1 MSESQLKLFNG
12 NEMVVK
18 ANDLVRAKAN
28 WTRLEHRVVGM
39 MISQLDKED
48 EAFAPQRIYIK
59 DLMELSGTNYGAL
72 YERAEAICS
81 KLLKQE
87 VYIRDEVD
95 GKRRYRGYSPI
106 VMCEYVEGDGC
117 IVAQFNEAMKPFL
130 LQLKKRFTMYRLQN
144 FMKLTSQ
151 HSMRMYELLKMRSDL
166 RHLRI
171 TVDELRAILSCEH
184 SYSRFSDFK
193 RKVID
198 KTQEEIAEKTDIIFK
213 YQVERKGQTPTH
225 VRFII
230 EDESEDQLRVPE
242 PKNGSIKQKQGPDRS
257 ENSFAGRSGG
267 LSGPKID
274 LYALILNELTQ
285 EEINKHP
292 EEKIRS
298 LIEENY
304 EEAKEQEKS
313 EVNRATLVRSR
324 TLSEL
329 RGSKR

>member
-12 NEMVVK
+12 DEMVVK

-48 EAFAPQRIYIK
+48 EAFTPQRIYIK

-144 FMKLTSQ
+144 FMQLTSQ

-171 TVDELRAILSCEH
+171 TIEELRAILSCEH

-230 EDESEDQLRVPE
+230 EDENEEQPRVPKTQNTS
-242 PKNGSIKQKQGPDRS
+242 PSHDSSSGRSRNGSTKHTRELKT
-257 ENSFAGRSGG
+257 
-267 LSGPKID
+267 PKID
-274 LYALILNELTQ
+274 IYALVLNELTQ
-285 EEINKHP
+285 EEIDEHS
-292 EEKIRS
+292 EQEIRD
-298 LIEENY
+298 LIEKKYN
-304 EEAKEQEKS
+304 EAKGLEKS
-313 EVNRATLVRSR
+313 EVNRATLVQSR

-329 RGSKR
+329 REE

>member
-1 MSESQLKLFNG
+1 MSESQLKLFDG
-12 NEMVVK
+12 DEMVVK

-48 EAFAPQRIYIK
+48 EAFTPQRIYIK

-72 YERAEAICS
+72 YERAEKICS

-87 VYIRDEVD
+87 VYIRDEID

-144 FMKLTSQ
+144 FMQLTSQ

-171 TVDELRAILSCEH
+171 TIEELRAILSCEH

-198 KTQEEIAEKTDIIFK
+198 KTREEIAEKTDIIFK
-213 YQVERKGQTPTH
+213 YQVERQGQTPTH
-225 VRFII
+225 VRFVI
-230 EDESEDQLRVPE
+230 EDENEDQPRVPVTQNKSAQGRSDSSE
-242 PKNGSIKQKQGPDRS
+242 ARNGSTESSK
-257 ENSFAGRSGG
+257 ENGA
-267 LSGPKID
+267 PKID
-274 LYALILNELTQ
+274 IYALVLDELTQ
-285 EEINKHP
+285 EEIDHHSEEEIRSIV
-292 EEKIRS
+292 EEK
-298 LIEENY
+298 Y
-304 EEAKEQEKS
+304 KEAKQLEKS
-313 EVNRATLVRSR
+313 EVNRATLVQSR
-324 TLSEL
+324 TISEL
-329 RGSKR
+329 RNK

>member
-12 NEMVVK
+12 DEMVVK

-48 EAFAPQRIYIK
+48 EAFTPQRIYIK

-144 FMKLTSQ
+144 FMQLTSQ

-230 EDESEDQLRVPE
+230 EDENEDQPRVPKTQNTSTGDE
-242 PKNGSIKQKQGPDRS
+242 GTSDETQNGSSKNKR
-257 ENSFAGRSGG
+257 ELEA
-267 LSGPKID
+267 PKID
-274 LYALILNELTQ
+274 IYALVLNELTQ
-285 EEINKHP
+285 EEINKHS
-292 EEKIRS
+292 EEEIRS
-298 LIEENY
+298 LIEQKY
-304 EEAKEQEKS
+304 EEAKDLEKS
-313 EVNRATLVRSR
+313 EVNRATLVQSR
-324 TLSEL
+324 TLSEI
-329 RGSKR
+329 RDE

>member
-1 MSESQLKLFNG
+1 MSESQLKLFDG

-48 EAFAPQRIYIK
+48 EAFTPQRIYIK

-72 YERAEAICS
+72 YERAEKICS

-144 FMKLTSQ
+144 FMQLTSQ

-171 TVDELRAILSCEH
+171 TVEELRAILSCEH

-213 YQVERKGQTPTH
+213 YQVERQGQTPTH
-225 VRFII
+225 IQFVI
-230 EDESEDQLRVPE
+230 EDENENQTQVPITQNKSAQQRSDSNE
-242 PKNGSIKQKQGPDRS
+242 TRNGSTESSRETG
-257 ENSFAGRSGG
+257 A
-267 LSGPKID
+267 PKID
-274 LYALILNELTQ
+274 IYALVLDELAQ
-285 EEINKHP
+285 EEINQHSEEEIRNIV
-292 EEKIRS
+292 EEK
-298 LIEENY
+298 Y
-304 EEAKEQEKS
+304 EEAKHLEKS
-313 EVNRATLVRSR
+313 EINRATLVQSR
-324 TLSEL
+324 TISEL
-329 RGSKR
+329 RNK

>member
-1 MSESQLKLFNG
+1 MSESQLKLFDG

-48 EAFAPQRIYIK
+48 EAFTPQRIYIK
-59 DLMELSGTNYGAL
+59 DLMELSGTDYGAL

-144 FMKLTSQ
+144 FMQLTSQ

-171 TVDELRAILSCEH
+171 TVDELR
-184 SYSRFSDFK
+184 
-193 RKVID
+193 
-198 KTQEEIAEKTDIIFK
+198 
-213 YQVERKGQTPTH
+213 
-225 VRFII
+225 
-230 EDESEDQLRVPE
+230 
-242 PKNGSIKQKQGPDRS
+242 
-257 ENSFAGRSGG
+257 
-267 LSGPKID
+267 
-274 LYALILNELTQ
+274 
-285 EEINKHP
+285 
-292 EEKIRS
+292 
-298 LIEENY
+298 
-304 EEAKEQEKS
+304 
-313 EVNRATLVRSR
+313 
-324 TLSEL
+324 
-329 RGSKR
+329 

>member
-1 MSESQLKLFNG
+1 MSESQLKLFDG
-12 NEMVVK
+12 SEMVVK

-48 EAFAPQRIYIK
+48 EAFAPQKIYIK
-59 DLMELSGTNYGAL
+59 DLMELSGTDYGAL

-144 FMKLTSQ
+144 FMRLTSQ
-151 HSMRMYELLKMRSDL
+151 HSMRVYELLKMRSDL

-171 TVDELRAILSCEH
+171 TIEEFRAILSCEH

-198 KTQEEIAEKTDIIFK
+198 KTQEEIAEKTDISFK
-213 YQVERKGQTPTH
+213 YQVERQGQTPTH
-225 VRFII
+225 IRFII
-230 EDESEDQLRVPE
+230 EDENEDQLRVSRS
-242 PKNGSIKQKQGPDRS
+242 PKTTPASDGRDKIQEGLADNS
-257 ENSFAGRSGG
+257 EEISA
-267 LSGPKID
+267 PKID
-274 LYALILNELTQ
+274 IYALVLDDLTQ
-285 EEINKHP
+285 EEIDECS
-292 EEKIRS
+292 EERIRS
-298 LIEENY
+298 LIQENY
-304 EEAKEQEKS
+304 EEVRHREKS
-313 EVNRATLVRSR
+313 EVNRANLVRSR
-324 TLSEL
+324 TVSEL
-329 RGSKR
+329 KEE

>member
-1 MSESQLKLFNG
+1 MSEPQLKLFDG
-12 NEMVVK
+12 SEMVVK

-39 MISQLDKED
+39 MISQLDKDD

-59 DLMELSGTNYGAL
+59 DLMELSGTDYGAL

-130 LQLKKRFTMYRLQN
+130 LQLRKRFTMYRLQN
-144 FMKLTSQ
+144 FMRLTSQ
-151 HSMRMYELLKMRSDL
+151 HSMRVYELLKMRSDL

-171 TVDELRAILSCEH
+171 TIEELRAILSCEH

-198 KTQEEIAEKTDIIFK
+198 KTQQEIAEKTDISFK
-213 YQVERKGQTPTH
+213 YQVERKGRTPTH

-230 EDESEDQLRVPE
+230 EDENENQPRSS
-242 PKNGSIKQKQGPDRS
+242 GSAQKTSPS
-257 ENSFAGRSGG
+257 TNEENSVDLQSNSEEISA
-267 LSGPKID
+267 PEID
-274 LYALILNELTQ
+274 IYALVLDNLTQ
-285 EEINKHP
+285 EEIDKHS
-292 EEKIRS
+292 EKKIRN
-298 LIEENY
+298 LIEDHY
-304 EEAKEQEKS
+304 EDLKHQEKS
-313 EVNRATLVRSR
+313 EVNRANLVRSR
-324 TLSEL
+324 TVSEL
-329 RGSKR
+329 RGE

>member
-12 NEMVVK
+12 DEMVVK

-48 EAFAPQRIYIK
+48 EAFTPQRIYIK

-144 FMKLTSQ
+144 FMQLTSQ

-230 EDESEDQLRVPE
+230 EDENEDQPRVPKTQNNSTGHE
-242 PKNGSIKQKQGPDRS
+242 GTSDETQNGSSKDKR
-257 ENSFAGRSGG
+257 ELEA
-267 LSGPKID
+267 PKID
-274 LYALILNELTQ
+274 IYALVLNELTQ
-285 EEINKHP
+285 EEINKHS
-292 EEKIRS
+292 EEEIRS
-298 LIEENY
+298 LIEQKY
-304 EEAKEQEKS
+304 EEAKDLEKS
-313 EVNRATLVRSR
+313 EVNRATLVQSR

-329 RGSKR
+329 RDE

>member
-1 MSESQLKLFNG
+1 MSESQLKLFDG
-12 NEMVVK
+12 SEMVVK

-48 EAFAPQRIYIK
+48 EAFTPQRIYIK
-59 DLMELSGTNYGAL
+59 DLMELSGTDYGAL

-117 IVAQFNEAMKPFL
+117 IVAKFNEAMKPFL
-130 LQLKKRFTMYRLQN
+130 LQLRKRFTMYRLQN
-144 FMKLTSQ
+144 FMRLTSQ

-171 TVDELRAILSCEH
+171 TVEELRGILSCEH

-213 YQVERKGQTPTH
+213 YQVERRGQTPTH
-225 VRFII
+225 IRFII
-230 EDESEDQLRVPE
+230 EDENEEQTRVPE
-242 PKNGSIKQKQGPDRS
+242 NGKKPVQRNGESNGSPDNSAERS
-257 ENSFAGRSGG
+257 NG
-267 LSGPKID
+267 LGAPRID
-274 LYALILNELTQ
+274 IYALVLDELSQ
-285 EEINKHP
+285 SEIDEHSEE
-292 EEKIRS
+292 EIRS
-298 LIEENY
+298 LIKKNY
-304 EEAKEQEKS
+304 EEAKNQEKS
-313 EVNRATLVRSR
+313 EVNRANLVRSR
-324 TLSEL
+324 TVSEL
-329 RGSKR
+329 RDD

>member
-1 MSESQLKLFNG
+1 MSESQLKLFDG
-12 NEMVVK
+12 SEMVVK

-48 EAFAPQRIYIK
+48 EAFTPQRIYIK
-59 DLMELSGTNYGAL
+59 DLMELSGTDYGAL

-87 VYIRDEVD
+87 VYIRDEID

-144 FMKLTSQ
+144 FMRLTSQ

-171 TVDELRAILSCEH
+171 TVKELRAILSCEH

-198 KTQEEIAEKTDIIFK
+198 KTQKEVAEKTDIIFK
-213 YQVERKGQTPTH
+213 YQVERQGQTPTH
-225 VRFII
+225 IRFII
-230 EDESEDQLRVPE
+230 EDENEEQPRVPE
-242 PKNGSIKQKQGPDRS
+242 GSNRSTRRDTDSNGSPDGQDEGSNEIGAPR
-257 ENSFAGRSGG
+257 
-267 LSGPKID
+267 ID
-274 LYALILNELTQ
+274 IYALILDELSQ
-285 EEINKHP
+285 SEIDQHSEEEIRN
-292 EEKIRS
+292 
-298 LIEENY
+298 LIEKNY
-304 EEAKEQEKS
+304 KDAKNQEKS
-313 EVNRATLVRSR
+313 EVNRANLVRSR
-324 TLSEL
+324 TVSEL
-329 RGSKR
+329 RDD

>member
-1 MSESQLKLFNG
+1 
-12 NEMVVK
+12 
-18 ANDLVRAKAN
+18 
-28 WTRLEHRVVGM
+28 
-39 MISQLDKED
+39 
-48 EAFAPQRIYIK
+48 
-59 DLMELSGTNYGAL
+59 MELSGTNYGAL

-144 FMKLTSQ
+144 FMRLTSQ

-230 EDESEDQLRVPE
+230 EDENEEEPRVPGHDSSSGGSR
-242 PKNGSIKQKQGPDRS
+242 NGSTKHTRELKP
-257 ENSFAGRSGG
+257 
-267 LSGPKID
+267 PKID
-274 LYALILNELTQ
+274 IYALVLNELTQ
-285 EEINKHP
+285 EEIDEHS
-292 EEKIRS
+292 EQEIRD
-298 LIEENY
+298 LIERKY
-304 EEAKEQEKS
+304 DEAKDLEKS
-313 EVNRATLVRSR
+313 EVNRATLVQSR

-329 RGSKR
+329 REE

>member
-1 MSESQLKLFNG
+1 MSESQLKLFDG
-12 NEMVVK
+12 SEMVVK

-59 DLMELSGTNYGAL
+59 DLMELSGTDYGAL

-144 FMKLTSQ
+144 FMRLTSQ

-213 YQVERKGQTPTH
+213 YQVQRQGQTPTH
-225 VRFII
+225 IRFII
-230 EDESEDQLRVPE
+230 EDENEDQPQVPE
-242 PKNGSIKQKQGPDRS
+242 KAKGSAQRNTKANGPVNDSSGES
-257 ENSFAGRSGG
+257 EG
-267 LSGPKID
+267 LSELRID
-274 LYALILNELTQ
+274 IYALVLNELSQ
-285 EEINKHP
+285 NEIDNHP
-292 EEKIRS
+292 EEEIRS
-298 LIEENY
+298 LIDEKY
-304 EEAKEQEKS
+304 EEAKSLEKS
-313 EVNRATLVRSR
+313 EVNRANLVRRR
-324 TLSEL
+324 TVSEL
-329 RGSKR
+329 RND

>member
-1 MSESQLKLFNG
+1 MSEPQLKLFDG
-12 NEMVVK
+12 TEMVVK

-48 EAFAPQRIYIK
+48 EAFAPQKIYIK
-59 DLMELSGTNYGAL
+59 DLMELSGTDYGAL

-87 VYIRDEVD
+87 VYIRDEVN

-117 IVAQFNEAMKPFL
+117 IVAQFNKAMRPFL
-130 LQLKKRFTMYRLQN
+130 LHLKKRFTMYRLRN
-144 FMKLTSQ
+144 FMRLTSQ

-171 TVDELRAILSCEH
+171 TIKELREILSCEH

-198 KTQEEIAEKTDIIFK
+198 KTRQEIAKRTDITFK
-213 YQVERKGQTPTH
+213 YQVERQGQTPTH
-225 VRFII
+225 MRFII
-230 EDESEDQLRVPE
+230 EDENEDQPRVPDPPKQSTRQSAVISESKDDSSEDEERLT
-242 PKNGSIKQKQGPDRS
+242 
-257 ENSFAGRSGG
+257 A
-267 LSGPKID
+267 PKID
-274 LYALILNELTQ
+274 IYALVLDDLTQ
-285 EEINKHP
+285 EEISNHS
-292 EEKIRS
+292 EDKIRD
-298 LIEENY
+298 LIHEKY
-304 EEAKEQEKS
+304 KEVKPLETS
-313 EVNRATLVRSR
+313 EVNRATQVRAR
-324 TLSEL
+324 TVSEI
-329 RGSKR
+329 RED

>member
-1 MSESQLKLFNG
+1 
-12 NEMVVK
+12 MVVK

-48 EAFAPQRIYIK
+48 EAFAPQKIYIK
-59 DLMELSGTNYGAL
+59 DLMELSGTDYGAL

-144 FMKLTSQ
+144 FMRLTSQ
-151 HSMRMYELLKMRSDL
+151 HSMRVYELLKMRSDL

-171 TVDELRAILSCEH
+171 TIEEFRAILSCEH

-198 KTQEEIAEKTDIIFK
+198 KTQEEIAEKTDISFK
-213 YQVERKGQTPTH
+213 YQVERQGQTPTH
-225 VRFII
+225 IRFII
-230 EDESEDQLRVPE
+230 EDENEDQLRVSRS
-242 PKNGSIKQKQGPDRS
+242 PKTTPASDGRDKIQEGLADNS
-257 ENSFAGRSGG
+257 EEISA
-267 LSGPKID
+267 PKID
-274 LYALILNELTQ
+274 IYALVLDDLTQ
-285 EEINKHP
+285 EEIDECS
-292 EEKIRS
+292 EERIRS
-298 LIEENY
+298 LIQENY
-304 EEAKEQEKS
+304 EEVRHREKS
-313 EVNRATLVRSR
+313 EVNRANLVRSR
-324 TLSEL
+324 TVSEL
-329 RGSKR
+329 KEE

>member
-1 MSESQLKLFNG
+1 
-12 NEMVVK
+12 MVVK

-39 MISQLDKED
+39 MISQLDKKD
-48 EAFAPQRIYIK
+48 EAFAPQKIYIK
-59 DLMELSGTNYGAL
+59 DLMELSGTEYGAL

-144 FMKLTSQ
+144 FMRLTSQ

-171 TVDELRAILSCEH
+171 TIEEFRAILSCEH

-198 KTQEEIAEKTDIIFK
+198 KSQEEIADKTDISFK
-213 YQVERKGQTPTH
+213 YQVERQGQTPTH
-225 VRFII
+225 IRFII
-230 EDESEDQLRVPE
+230 EDENEDQPRVSRSPD
-242 PKNGSIKQKQGPDRS
+242 PTPPTNGGDKSQKELSTNS
-257 ENSFAGRSGG
+257 EEISA
-267 LSGPKID
+267 PKID
-274 LYALILNELTQ
+274 IYALILDELTQ
-285 EEINKHP
+285 EELDECS
-292 EEKIRS
+292 EERIRT
-298 LIEENY
+298 LIEETY
-304 EEAKEQEKS
+304 EDVKEQETS
-313 EVNRATLVRSR
+313 EVNRANLVKSR
-324 TLSEL
+324 TVSEI
-329 RGSKR
+329 RDK

>member
-12 NEMVVK
+12 DEMVVK

-48 EAFAPQRIYIK
+48 EAFTPQRIYIK

-144 FMKLTSQ
+144 FMQLTSQ

-230 EDESEDQLRVPE
+230 EDENEEQPPVPKTQNTS
-242 PKNGSIKQKQGPDRS
+242 PGHDSSSGGSRNGSTSHSRELK
-257 ENSFAGRSGG
+257 A
-267 LSGPKID
+267 PKID
-274 LYALILNELTQ
+274 IYALVLNELTQ
-285 EEINKHP
+285 EEIDEHS
-292 EEKIRS
+292 EQEIRD
-298 LIEENY
+298 LIEKKY
-304 EEAKEQEKS
+304 DEAKDLEKS
-313 EVNRATLVRSR
+313 EVNRATLVQSR

-329 RGSKR
+329 RDE

>member
-1 MSESQLKLFNG
+1 MSESQLKLFDG
-12 NEMVVK
+12 SEMVVK

-48 EAFAPQRIYIK
+48 EAFAPQKIYIK
-59 DLMELSGTNYGAL
+59 DLMELSGTDYGAL

-130 LQLKKRFTMYRLQN
+130 LQLKRRFTMYRLQN
-144 FMKLTSQ
+144 FMRLTSQ
-151 HSMRMYELLKMRSDL
+151 HSMRVYELLKMRSDL

-171 TVDELRAILSCEH
+171 TIEEFRAILSCEH
-184 SYSRFSDFK
+184 SYSRFSDFR

-198 KTQEEIAEKTDIIFK
+198 KTQDEIAEKTDISFK

-230 EDESEDQLRVPE
+230 EDENESQPHSTKSLQESTPIRNGGEESQNSPSDSSEE
-242 PKNGSIKQKQGPDRS
+242 IS
-257 ENSFAGRSGG
+257 A
-267 LSGPKID
+267 PKID
-274 LYALILNELTQ
+274 IYALVLDDLTQ
-285 EEINKHP
+285 EEIDEHSENR
-292 EEKIRS
+292 IRD

-304 EEAKEQEKS
+304 EALKCQEKS
-313 EVNRATLVRSR
+313 EVNRANLVRSK
-324 TLSEL
+324 TVSEL
-329 RGSKR
+329 REQ

>member
-12 NEMVVK
+12 DEMVVK

-48 EAFAPQRIYIK
+48 EAFTPQRIYIK

-144 FMKLTSQ
+144 FMQLTSQ

-230 EDESEDQLRVPE
+230 EDENEDQPRVPKTQNTSTE
-242 PKNGSIKQKQGPDRS
+242 HEGNSDETQNGSSKDKR
-257 ENSFAGRSGG
+257 ELEA
-267 LSGPKID
+267 PKID
-274 LYALILNELTQ
+274 IYALVLNELTQ
-285 EEINKHP
+285 EEINKHS
-292 EEKIRS
+292 EEEIRS
-298 LIEENY
+298 LIEQKY
-304 EEAKEQEKS
+304 EEAKDLEKS
-313 EVNRATLVRSR
+313 EVNRATLVQSR

-329 RGSKR
+329 RDE

>member
-1 MSESQLKLFNG
+1 MSESQLKLFDG
-12 NEMVVK
+12 SEMVVK

-48 EAFAPQRIYIK
+48 EAFAPQKIYIK
-59 DLMELSGTNYGAL
+59 DLMELSGTDYGAL

-144 FMKLTSQ
+144 FMRLTSQ
-151 HSMRMYELLKMRSDL
+151 HSMRVYELLKMRSDL

-171 TVDELRAILSCEH
+171 TIEEFRAILSCEH

-198 KTQEEIAEKTDIIFK
+198 KTQEEIAEKTDISFK
-213 YQVERKGQTPTH
+213 YQIERQGQTPTH
-225 VRFII
+225 IRFII
-230 EDESEDQLRVPE
+230 EDENEDQLRV
-242 PKNGSIKQKQGPDRS
+242 SRS
-257 ENSFAGRSGG
+257 PATPASDGRDKIQEGLADNSEEISA
-267 LSGPKID
+267 PKID
-274 LYALILNELTQ
+274 IYALVLDDLTQ
-285 EEINKHP
+285 EEIDECS
-292 EEKIRS
+292 EERIRS
-298 LIEENY
+298 LIQENY
-304 EEAKEQEKS
+304 EEVRDREKS
-313 EVNRATLVRSR
+313 EVNRANLVRSR
-324 TLSEL
+324 TVSQL
-329 RGSKR
+329 REK

>member
-1 MSESQLKLFNG
+1 
-12 NEMVVK
+12 MVVK

-48 EAFAPQRIYIK
+48 EAFTPQRIYIK
-59 DLMELSGTNYGAL
+59 DLMELSGTDYGAL

-130 LQLKKRFTMYRLQN
+130 LQLRKRFTMYRLQN
-144 FMKLTSQ
+144 FMRLTSQ
-151 HSMRMYELLKMRSDL
+151 HSMRVYELLKMRSDL

-171 TVDELRAILSCEH
+171 TVEEFRAILSCEH
-184 SYSRFSDFK
+184 SYSRFSDFR
-193 RKVID
+193 RKVVD
-198 KTQEEIAEKTDIIFK
+198 KTQEEIAKKTDISFK

-225 VRFII
+225 IRFII
-230 EDESEDQLRVPE
+230 QDENESEPRP
-242 PKNGSIKQKQGPDRS
+242 PKSSQKLKPRTDGK
-257 ENSFAGRSGG
+257 GG
-267 LSGPKID
+267 TQDSPQNKSDDISAPKID
-274 LYALILNELTQ
+274 IYALVLDDLTQ
-285 EEINKHP
+285 KEIDKHS
-292 EEKIRS
+292 ETRIRD

-304 EEAKEQEKS
+304 EALKHQEKS
-313 EVNRATLVRSR
+313 EVNRANLVRSR
-324 TLSEL
+324 TVSEL
-329 RGSKR
+329 RGQ

>member
-1 MSESQLKLFNG
+1 MSESQLKLFDG
-12 NEMVVK
+12 DEMVVK

-48 EAFAPQRIYIK
+48 EAFTPQRIYIK

-144 FMKLTSQ
+144 FMQLTSQ

-198 KTQEEIAEKTDIIFK
+198 KTQKEIAEKTDIIFK

-225 VRFII
+225 IRFII
-230 EDESEDQLRVPE
+230 EDENEEQPRMPKTTNGAKNDSDRS
-242 PKNGSIKQKQGPDRS
+242 KNGSNK
-257 ENSFAGRSGG
+257 RSGE
-267 LSGPKID
+267 LSAPKID
-274 LYALILNELTQ
+274 IYALVLNELTQ
-285 EEINKHP
+285 EEIDKYS
-292 EEKIRS
+292 EQEIRD
-298 LIEENY
+298 LIEEKY
-304 EEAKEQEKS
+304 EEAKEMEKS
-313 EVNRATLVRSR
+313 EVNRATLVQSR

-329 RGSKR
+329 RDK

>member
-1 MSESQLKLFNG
+1 MSESQLKLFDG
-12 NEMVVK
+12 SEMVVK

-48 EAFAPQRIYIK
+48 EAFAPQKIYIK
-59 DLMELSGTNYGAL
+59 DLMELSGTDYGAL

-144 FMKLTSQ
+144 FMRLTSQ
-151 HSMRMYELLKMRSDL
+151 HSMRVYELLKMRSDL

-171 TVDELRAILSCEH
+171 TIEEFRAILSCEH
-184 SYSRFSDFK
+184 SYSRFSDFR

-198 KTQEEIAEKTDIIFK
+198 NTQEEIAEKTDISFK
-213 YQVERKGQTPTH
+213 YQVERQGQTPTH
-225 VRFII
+225 IRFII
-230 EDESEDQLRVPE
+230 EDENEDQLRVSRS
-242 PKNGSIKQKQGPDRS
+242 PKTTPASDGRDKIQEGLADNS
-257 ENSFAGRSGG
+257 EEISA
-267 LSGPKID
+267 PKID
-274 LYALILNELTQ
+274 IYALVLDDLTQ
-285 EEINKHP
+285 EEIDECS
-292 EEKIRS
+292 EERIRS
-298 LIEENY
+298 LIQENY
-304 EEAKEQEKS
+304 EEVRHREKS
-313 EVNRATLVRSR
+313 EVNRANLVRSR
-324 TLSEL
+324 TVSQL
-329 RGSKR
+329 REK

>member
-1 MSESQLKLFNG
+1 MSESQLKLFDG
-12 NEMVVK
+12 SEMVVK

-48 EAFAPQRIYIK
+48 EAFAPQKIYIK
-59 DLMELSGTNYGAL
+59 DLMELSGTDYGAL

-144 FMKLTSQ
+144 FMRLTSQ
-151 HSMRMYELLKMRSDL
+151 HSMRVYELLKMRSDL

-171 TVDELRAILSCEH
+171 TIEEFRAILSCEH

-198 KTQEEIAEKTDIIFK
+198 KTQEEIAEKTDISFK
-213 YQVERKGQTPTH
+213 YQVERQGQTPTH
-225 VRFII
+225 IRFII
-230 EDESEDQLRVPE
+230 EDENEDQLRVSRS
-242 PKNGSIKQKQGPDRS
+242 PKTTPASDGRDKIQEGLADNS
-257 ENSFAGRSGG
+257 EEISA
-267 LSGPKID
+267 PKID
-274 LYALILNELTQ
+274 IYALVLDDLTQ
-285 EEINKHP
+285 EEIDECS
-292 EEKIRS
+292 EERIRS
-298 LIEENY
+298 LIQENY
-304 EEAKEQEKS
+304 EEVRHREKS
-313 EVNRATLVRSR
+313 EVNRANLVRSR
-324 TLSEL
+324 TVSEL
-329 RGSKR
+329 REE

>member
-1 MSESQLKLFNG
+1 
-12 NEMVVK
+12 MVVK

-48 EAFAPQRIYIK
+48 EAFTPQKIYIK
-59 DLMELSGTNYGAL
+59 DLMELSGTDYGAL

-87 VYIRDEVD
+87 VYIRDKVN

-144 FMKLTSQ
+144 FMRLTSQ
-151 HSMRMYELLKMRSDL
+151 HSMRVYELLKMRSDL

-171 TVDELRAILSCEH
+171 SVEEFRAILSCEH

-193 RKVID
+193 RKVVD
-198 KTQEEIAEKTDIIFK
+198 KTQEEIAEKTDISFK

-225 VRFII
+225 IRFII
-230 EDESEDQLRVPE
+230 EDENEDQPRVSSSTKRTP
-242 PKNGSIKQKQGPDRS
+242 PSNGRNETQEGLANNS
-257 ENSFAGRSGG
+257 EEISA
-267 LSGPKID
+267 PKID
-274 LYALILNELTQ
+274 IYALVLDDLAQ
-285 EEINKHP
+285 EEIDACS
-292 EEKIRS
+292 EERIRS

-304 EEAKEQEKS
+304 EKVKHRETS
-313 EVNRATLVRSR
+313 EVNRANLVRSR
-324 TLSEL
+324 TVSQL
-329 RGSKR
+329 RDE

>member
-1 MSESQLKLFNG
+1 MSESQLKLFDG
-12 NEMVVK
+12 DEMVVK

-48 EAFAPQRIYIK
+48 EAFTPQRIYIK

-144 FMKLTSQ
+144 FMQLTSQ

-198 KTQEEIAEKTDIIFK
+198 KTQKEIAEKTDIIFK

-225 VRFII
+225 IRFII
-230 EDESEDQLRVPE
+230 EDENEEQPRMPKTTNGAKNDSDRS
-242 PKNGSIKQKQGPDRS
+242 KNGSNK
-257 ENSFAGRSGG
+257 RSGE
-267 LSGPKID
+267 LSAPKID
-274 LYALILNELTQ
+274 IYALVLNELTQ
-285 EEINKHP
+285 EEIDKHS
-292 EEKIRS
+292 EQEIRD
-298 LIEENY
+298 LIEEKY
-304 EEAKEQEKS
+304 EEAKEMEKS
-313 EVNRATLVRSR
+313 EVNRATLVQSR

-329 RGSKR
+329 RDK

>member
-1 MSESQLKLFNG
+1 MSDPQLKLFDG
-12 NEMVVK
+12 SEMVVK

-48 EAFAPQRIYIK
+48 EAFTPQRIYIK
-59 DLMELSGTNYGAL
+59 DLMELSGTDYGAL

-130 LQLKKRFTMYRLQN
+130 LQLKKRFTMYRLRN
-144 FMKLTSQ
+144 FMRLTSQ

-171 TVDELRAILSCEH
+171 TVGELRAILSCEH
-184 SYSRFSDFK
+184 SYSRFSDFR

-213 YQVERKGQTPTH
+213 YQIERQGQTPTH
-225 VRFII
+225 VRFVI
-230 EDESEDQLRVPE
+230 EDENEDQPALPRKQEKQEQEGVHSSESP
-242 PKNGSIKQKQGPDRS
+242 NGSERS
-257 ENSFAGRSGG
+257 EELDA
-267 LSGPKID
+267 PKID
-274 LYALILNELTQ
+274 IYALILDDLTQ
-285 EEINKHP
+285 EEIDKYS
-292 EEKIRS
+292 EKEIRS
-298 LIEENY
+298 LIREKY
-304 EEAKEQEKS
+304 EEAKQLEKS
-313 EVNRATLVRSR
+313 EVNRATLARTR

-329 RGSKR
+329 REG

>member
-1 MSESQLKLFNG
+1 MSESQLKLFDG

-48 EAFAPQRIYIK
+48 EAFTPQRIYIK
-59 DLMELSGTNYGAL
+59 DLMELSGTDYGAL

-144 FMKLTSQ
+144 FMRLTSQ

-171 TVDELRAILSCEH
+171 TVEELRAILSCEH

-198 KTQEEIAEKTDIIFK
+198 KTQKEIAEKTDIIFK
-213 YQVERKGQTPTH
+213 YQVNRQGQTPTH
-225 VRFII
+225 IRFVI
-230 EDESEDQLRVPE
+230 EDENEKQPRVLENGDRQLHRDARS
-242 PKNGSIKQKQGPDRS
+242 NGSSDNSDHRS
-257 ENSFAGRSGG
+257 DGIGAPR
-267 LSGPKID
+267 ID
-274 LYALILNELTQ
+274 IYALVLDELSQNE
-285 EEINKHP
+285 IDRYS
-292 EEKIRS
+292 EEKIRN
-298 LIEENY
+298 LIEKNY
-304 EEAKEQEKS
+304 EDAKSREKS
-313 EVNRATLVRSR
+313 EVNRANLVRSR
-324 TLSEL
+324 TVSEL
-329 RGSKR
+329 RGD

>member
-12 NEMVVK
+12 DEMVVK

-48 EAFAPQRIYIK
+48 EAFTPQRIYIK

-144 FMKLTSQ
+144 FMQLTSQ

-230 EDESEDQLRVPE
+230 EDENEEQPRVPKTQNTS
-242 PKNGSIKQKQGPDRS
+242 PDHDSSSGGSRNGSTSHSRELK
-257 ENSFAGRSGG
+257 A
-267 LSGPKID
+267 PKID
-274 LYALILNELTQ
+274 IYALVLNELTQ
-285 EEINKHP
+285 EEIDEHS
-292 EEKIRS
+292 EQEIRD
-298 LIEENY
+298 LIEKKY
-304 EEAKEQEKS
+304 DEAKDLEKS
-313 EVNRATLVRSR
+313 EVNRATLVQSR

-329 RGSKR
+329 RDE

>member
-1 MSESQLKLFNG
+1 MSESQLKLFDG
-12 NEMVVK
+12 DEMVVK

-48 EAFAPQRIYIK
+48 EAFTPQRIYIK

-144 FMKLTSQ
+144 FMQLTSQ

-225 VRFII
+225 IRFII
-230 EDESEDQLRVPE
+230 EDENEEQPRMPKTTNGAKNDSDRS
-242 PKNGSIKQKQGPDRS
+242 KNGSNK
-257 ENSFAGRSGG
+257 RSGE
-267 LSGPKID
+267 LSAPKID
-274 LYALILNELTQ
+274 IYALVLNELTQ
-285 EEINKHP
+285 EEIDKYS
-292 EEKIRS
+292 EQEIRD
-298 LIEENY
+298 LIEEKY
-304 EEAKEQEKS
+304 EEAKEMEKS
-313 EVNRATLVRSR
+313 EVNRATLVQSR

-329 RGSKR
+329 RDK